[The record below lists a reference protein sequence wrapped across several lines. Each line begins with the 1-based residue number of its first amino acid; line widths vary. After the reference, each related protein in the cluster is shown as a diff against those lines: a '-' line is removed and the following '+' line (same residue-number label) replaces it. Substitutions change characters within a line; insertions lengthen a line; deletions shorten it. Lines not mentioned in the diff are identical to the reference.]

1 MTRVKEI
8 RENDDA
14 SEDIH
19 LVLDKLKESYNGR
32 IVGPYRVLL
41 YKPSL
46 AEVVCNTADQ
56 IRKETTLE
64 SEIRE
69 LVTIIVARQIDCV
82 YVWSAHQPGALQ
94 SGVPI
99 EVIASIEKK
108 HEINYKLISNRQ
120 RIAVDFTNELI
131 KNNRVSD
138 QLFDDAQKTF
148 GIEGVVDLASTI
160 GQYYML
166 GSVLNSFEVDPDPD
180 RPVLSV

>member
-99 EVIASIEKK
+99 EVIDSIEKK
-108 HEINYKLISNRQ
+108 HEINYKLLSNRQ

-180 RPVLSV
+180 RPILSI

>member
-8 RENDDA
+8 RENEDA

-99 EVIASIEKK
+99 EVIDSIEKK
-108 HEINYKLISNRQ
+108 HEINYKLLSNRQ

-180 RPVLSV
+180 RPILSI

>member
-8 RENDDA
+8 RENEDV

-99 EVIASIEKK
+99 EVIDSIEKK
-108 HEINYKLISNRQ
+108 HEINYKLLSNRQ

-180 RPVLSV
+180 RPILSI